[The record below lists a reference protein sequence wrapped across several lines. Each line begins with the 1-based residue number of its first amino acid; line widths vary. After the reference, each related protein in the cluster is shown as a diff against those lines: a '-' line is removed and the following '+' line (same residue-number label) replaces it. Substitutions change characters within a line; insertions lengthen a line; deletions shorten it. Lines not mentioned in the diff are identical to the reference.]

1 MENHQILDQLGEPP
15 VRTPDQEKEVYRLR
29 FDASVS
35 LSRIRN
41 AQYALLALG
50 LFTIISGLVSSKDR
64 TLEFSILLGV
74 YYWCCGLITL
84 KFPVVG
90 ISMALAV
97 FTLLVVLSMAENFAN
112 LFSGILIKAGAYY
125 FLIHGFFG
133 GQALIKTSKD
143 AFDLGISEKEIREP
157 I

>member
-1 MENHQILDQLGEPP
+1 MENHQILDQLGEAP
-15 VRTPDQEKEVYRLR
+15 VRTPEQEKEVYSLR
-29 FDASVS
+29 FNASVS

-50 LFTIISGLVSSKDR
+50 LFTIIAGLVSSKDH
-64 TLEFSILLGV
+64 TLEFSIVLGV

-97 FTLLVVLSMAENFAN
+97 FTILVVLSMAENILN
-112 LFSGILIKAGAYY
+112 LFSGIFIKVGAYY
-125 FLIHGFFG
+125 FLIHGFGG
-133 GQALIKTSKD
+133 GQELKKTLKD
-143 AFDLGISEKEIREP
+143 AFDLGISEQELREP